1 MECTEVIERAIENLK
16 LGFKCLP
23 SERRMCIVTPYLY
36 PDNDLVEVFVEEIAP
51 NWIRVTDLGETLR
64 HLESLG
70 VDVLA
75 SSKRRFLLEQ
85 VTKRLHVN
93 IQRGKLEREGAA
105 EEVGSLLMDVVTAA
119 QGVADL
125 VYTSKA
131 YEPATF
137 PEEVSLFLSDN
148 KIEHERHF
156 PVYGTIMRNGRRKK
170 YWVSLRIDGRRD
182 KGILIEAM
190 SPSQESAMT
199 ATVNR
204 VFRMWFDVDET
215 AAKVSLLN
223 DVDYS
228 WKPED
233 IALLERVS
241 VIQTWSRKERFLEYT
256 RST

>member
-1 MECTEVIERAIENLK
+1 MECTEVIERAIENLR

-23 SERRMCIVTPYLY
+23 AERRMCIVTPYLY
-36 PDNDLVEVFVEEIAP
+36 PDNDLVEAFVEEIAP
-51 NWIRVTDLGETLR
+51 NLIRVTDLGETLR

-70 VDVLA
+70 IDVLA

-85 VTKRLHVN
+85 ITKRLHVN
-93 IQRGKLEREGAA
+93 IQRGKLEREGTP
-105 EEVGSLLMDVVTAA
+105 ENVGSLLMDVVSAA

-137 PEEVSLFLSDN
+137 PEEVSIFLAEHE
-148 KIEHERHF
+148 IEHEKR
-156 PVYGTIMRNGRRKK
+156 PSIYGATGKK
-170 YWVSLRIDGRRD
+170 YWVSLRINGRRD
-182 KGILIEAM
+182 KGILVEAM

-204 VFRMWFDVDET
+204 VLRMWFDVDET

-223 DVDYS
+223 DVDYL

-233 IALLERVS
+233 MALLERVS
-241 VIQTWSRKERFLEYT
+241 VIQTWSRKQQFIEYI